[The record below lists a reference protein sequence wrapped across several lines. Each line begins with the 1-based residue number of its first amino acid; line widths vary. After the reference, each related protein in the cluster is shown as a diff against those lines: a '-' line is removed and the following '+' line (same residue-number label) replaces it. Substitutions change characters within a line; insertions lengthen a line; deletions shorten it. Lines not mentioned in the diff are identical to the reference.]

1 MSLRTC
7 GFEGGLRD
15 RVGGGC
21 SALPQSPKP
30 PTHSVAPGKMSA
42 IASSG
47 EPASLLLP
55 LPFTQR
61 VGSTTRCLLEKQRRW
76 PRRAA
81 AVTPRTRPA
90 IYDFVCCSNF
100 RGCVNHHKDS
110 AENARKRGTGNEKLR
125 CHAQLTSMPFPLM
138 IATLISTLVLTCL
151 SPSAPLRPKTSG
163 ATSHTLQTDPPASS
177 RGWPSLARARRR
189 CPPSRRVRR
198 LASRRWQGAPPGRR
212 EPR

>member
-90 IYDFVCCSNF
+90 IHDFVSARIFF
-100 RGCVNHHKDS
+100 RGCVNHLKFRPKMRANGAQEMKSSDVTHNSRTTHK
-110 AENARKRGTGNEKLR
+110 
-125 CHAQLTSMPFPLM
+125 HAIPSHDT
-138 IATLISTLVLTCL
+138 IVATLISALVLL
-151 SPSAPLRPKTSG
+151 VLRPQPHSGPRRAAPLLIPCKPIRLLLLEVG
-163 ATSHTLQTDPPASS
+163 
-177 RGWPSLARARRR
+177 
-189 CPPSRRVRR
+189 RR
-198 LASRRWQGAPPGRR
+198 LR
-212 EPR
+212 EHEEDARPAEE